1 MSKSIPTKFFD
12 MLPLPIVVVK
22 VIEESLNYPLV
33 YLNPRFCKSIGWSL
47 EEIPDKNH
55 WWKVAYPDL
64 DYQKVVERL
73 WEVSIESIG
82 SDNDSF
88 VSMTVNI
95 MTKHNGIKRY
105 TVYTEVESALLEGYY
120 VVAFEEIHE
129 SMLF

>member
-33 YLNPRFCKSIGWSL
+33 YLNPSFCKSIGWSL